1 MKIFH
6 IVITI
11 LTALIMVPAICAEEI
26 SAPESVFG
34 FVPGSDRQLI
44 DYGELVDY
52 MKKLAESSPRIEMRE
67 VGASPLGRPMFVAF
81 ISSPENID
89 RLDDLHEIN
98 RRLAL
103 DPEIPDEERAELIDQ
118 GRVFV
123 METLSMHSGEVGP
136 SQSLPVFAHR
146 MATTEDPEVL
156 SHLSDVVQMMVLCHN
171 PDGMDL
177 VVEHY
182 RKYVGTKYEG
192 SSLPQ
197 VYHKYVGHDNNRD
210 FVALTQ
216 EDTRVISR
224 LYSTEWFPQVL
235 VEKHQMGSTGP
246 RYYVPPNHDPIAQNI
261 DEGLWNWSAIFG
273 ANLQR
278 DMTADGLQG
287 IASHWLFD
295 DYWPGSTETSHWKNV
310 ISFLTEAASCKTA
323 TPIFVEPTEL
333 RVRGKGLSEY
343 KKGVNLPDPW
353 PGGTW
358 SLGDIVDFELSS
370 MDSIL
375 GTAARH
381 RREILRFRNDLCR
394 KEVEKGRTEAPYYF
408 VFPKDQRDDGE
419 LVALVQLLQRHGIEV
434 QRLSENAVVGDHH
447 FRAGD
452 FVVPL
457 AQPYRAFVKEMIE
470 AQEYPERHYTPD
482 GELIRPYDITSW
494 SLPLHMGVRAV
505 QVDSRSTSMEGLF
518 EPVGESAFDF
528 ELTLPDD
535 LTALVYPAT
544 DNQSYRTA
552 FAALRDGLSVS
563 RIEKPVTRADGSA
576 IPAGS
581 FAIWAAGASADQLEK
596 IVDAASIPPIV
607 IAGEE
612 PEELPRLRLPKVGLV
627 ETYFHDMDAGWT
639 RYLFDTYGIPFT
651 VLHPEDFEDAEL
663 IRDFDVI
670 VFPSAS
676 KDVLT
681 KGKYK
686 RGDRYVVNDYPPEFR
701 QPISKKGLGKLTAF
715 IEGGGTVVSW
725 GGSTA
730 LFTEGLAPAEEKE
743 GESTEIPVRDVT
755 EDLQAK
761 GVFVPG
767 AFIALDFLPDHPL
780 TWGMPK
786 EGGAFSRGNPIF
798 ATSVPRLDTDRRVIA
813 IYPERDLL
821 LSGYLEGEKALQNN
835 PAMVWVRAGQGQLVL
850 FGFQPQFRGSTPAT
864 FKLVFNALLLPPV
877 Q

>member
-81 ISSPENID
+81 ISSPENIA